1 MNQIVLLLVL
11 VLAIRPSDRGRGRER
26 GRRRM
31 GSSWSPLSFFSRMHW
46 DQEPAREIQSAA
58 AAAHSKTWRK
68 FERLWPTRQRLGV
81 RRYSAAFDGSAH
93 SQFVRFTE
101 SLLPR
106 PTERRQH
113 A

>member
-46 DQEPAREIQSAA
+46 DHEPAWEIQSAA

-68 FERLWPTRQRLGV
+68 FGRLWPTRQLLEV
-81 RRYSAAFDGSAH
+81 RWCSTAFDGRVDSE
-93 SQFVRFTE
+93 FVRFMET
-101 SLLPR
+101 LLSFFS
-106 PTERRQH
+106 H
-113 A
+113 ALEP